1 MSLMDFFK
9 NHNNKKDNEKNMENT
24 VDDMIKELKKAEKE
38 MFENDKIVRVAFV
51 FKEDNS
57 FRPTTYMSVEDNK
70 VDLFEDSDKMKY
82 VKEKILE
89 SNKEI
94 DDEPI
99 KHYVIM
105 EFPFMLPHDILKLET
120 YFALLNPQL
129 DLTPDQCNIL
139 PIGGI
144 IKDDEISSALK
155 FQALVINYATKVFR
169 MINFSSENKNHIDY
183 EIVSNEMRITPKG
196 CVEKY
201 GVKLFD
207 KYDLMFYSVNE
218 EEK

>member
-9 NHNNKKDNEKNMENT
+9 NNNNEKGNEKNT
-24 VDDMIKELKKAEKE
+24 DGMITELKEAEKE
-38 MFENDKIVRVAFV
+38 MFENDKLVRVAFV
-51 FKEDNS
+51 FKEDNR
-57 FRPTTYMSVEDNK
+57 FRPATYMSVEDNK
-70 VDLFEDSDKMKY
+70 VDLFEDTDKMNH

-99 KHYVIM
+99 KNYVIM
-105 EFPFMLPHDILKLET
+105 EFPFMLPNDILKLET

-129 DLTPDQCNIL
+129 ELTPDQCNIL
-139 PIGGI
+139 PIGEI
-144 IKDDEISSALK
+144 IKNDEISSALK

-169 MINFSSENKNHIDY
+169 MIDFGSENKNHIDY
-183 EIVSNEMRITPKG
+183 KIVSNEMRITPKG

-201 GVKLFD
+201 DVKLFD
-207 KYDLMFYSVNE
+207 KYDLTLYNVNE

>member
-9 NHNNKKDNEKNMENT
+9 NNNNEKGNEKNI
-24 VDDMIKELKKAEKE
+24 DGMITELKEAEKE
-38 MFENDKIVRVAFV
+38 MFENDKLVRVAFV

-70 VDLFEDSDKMKY
+70 VDLFEDTDKMNH

-99 KHYVIM
+99 KNYVIM

-129 DLTPDQCNIL
+129 ELTPDQCNIL

-169 MINFSSENKNHIDY
+169 MIDFGSENKNHIDY

-207 KYDLMFYSVNE
+207 KYDLTFYNVNE

>member
-9 NHNNKKDNEKNMENT
+9 NNNNEKENDKNMENT
-24 VDDMIKELKKAEKE
+24 VDDMITELKEAEKE
-38 MFENDKIVRVAFV
+38 MFENDKFVRVAFV
-51 FKEDNS
+51 FKEDGS

-70 VDLFEDSDKMKY
+70 VDLFEDTDKMNH

-89 SNKEI
+89 SNKDI

-99 KHYVIM
+99 KNYVIM
-105 EFPFMLPHDILKLET
+105 EFPFALPHDILKMET

-129 DLTPDQCNIL
+129 ELTPDQCNIL

-144 IKDDEISSALK
+144 IRDDKISSALK

-169 MINFSSENKNHIDY
+169 MIDFGSENKNHIDY

-201 GVKLFD
+201 GVRLFD
-207 KYDLMFYSVNE
+207 KYDLMFYNVNE